1 MMSVEQLQKV
11 DKFIAEK
18 RSLEEEVIELRAEI
32 QRLKEELAATK
43 TQERFT
49 ALMTLAMWGKEA
61 IVDYMRLPM

>member
-43 TQERFT
+43 TAERLS
-49 ALMTLAMWGKEA
+49 AVMTLAMWGKEA